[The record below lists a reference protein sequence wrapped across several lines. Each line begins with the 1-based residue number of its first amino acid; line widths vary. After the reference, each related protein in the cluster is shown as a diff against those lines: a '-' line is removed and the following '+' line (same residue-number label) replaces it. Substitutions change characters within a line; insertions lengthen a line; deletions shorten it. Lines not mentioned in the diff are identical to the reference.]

1 VLYLAVTAGAL
12 PAADVPAEI
21 EDHAVNSRNR
31 LPARVAIWPAPD
43 AAAARTSRYDASPW
57 VRSLNG
63 PWKFHWS
70 PDPASRPADFYA
82 PAFDVA
88 GWKEI
93 PVPSTWERQGYGVP
107 LYVNYTYPFR
117 VDPPRVMGE
126 PPTEYTTFQQRNPVG
141 SYRRTFEVPGEWKG
155 QRIVLHF
162 AGVSSAFFVWVN
174 GEPVGY
180 SEDSRLPAEFDVS
193 GVVRPG
199 PNVLAVEVYKYCDG
213 SYLEDQDFWRL
224 SGIFRD
230 VFVRAVP
237 AVTLWDAYAQ
247 PVLDATLTRGSVRLH
262 VTPANFTGAPA
273 AGGSVSLTLL
283 DPAGKRVTPPRE
295 AALGEVA
302 PGFGAHRMAL
312 SVDYGA
318 VALWN
323 PERPAVYI
331 ALVERRVGGQVAEA
345 YALPVGFRRLELQG
359 PRLLMNGRELK
370 IRGVN
375 RHEFDP
381 DQGYTVPVERHP
393 QDLRLMKQAGINFV
407 RNAHYPNDPRWYAL
421 TSEWGM
427 AVLDEANVE
436 SHGLSYLKRVLPGD
450 DPVWSA
456 ACVERMRRMVIRDRQ
471 FPSVLMWSLGNEAGW
486 GSTFLA
492 MRDAAKA
499 ADPEDR
505 VIQYADMNRAADLDS
520 QTYPTPAWLLDHV
533 AGKAVRKGERGEET
547 RAEQHGPYPSGRPF
561 LMNEYAHAMGN
572 SVGNFRKYWDVI
584 DANPMLVGGFIWDWV
599 DQALW
604 KPLPGGGK
612 GYVYGGDFGDK
623 PNNLNSCCDG
633 LVDPDRVPHP
643 HYHEVAK
650 VHQPMRFRSASPAG
664 GTVEIANGQ
673 LVTNVSEYRLEY
685 EIAHEG
691 VVVDRAERAAPDIP
705 AGETRT
711 VRLFEKPFDVPAEG
725 ETFLTMRLRLARDTV
740 WAPAGHVVA
749 WEQLALT
756 RSDERKAL
764 PPVAAGDVP
773 HVIEDEGR
781 VGARARRFRA
791 LFDLKTCLLSYYATG
806 DRVLAIGMRF
816 NFWRALTDNDR
827 GWKVGDKM
835 GAWRTAAAEAVVDSC
850 HADST
855 GSTVTITG
863 AVRFPMTGA
872 RAELTHV
879 VHGNGAID
887 IAVRF
892 DLPSTTPELP
902 RLGFEFGVDPP
913 LDRVEWFGRGPHES
927 YVDRM
932 ESAPVGLYR
941 STVSEWVT
949 PYVRPQ
955 ENGNRTAVRRVSF
968 VGADGHGLTIQAPSA
983 TPLSVSAWP
992 YDPEELDAAKH
1003 DDELPRSAMRQRGF
1017 GGPLPHFTVNLDHR
1031 QMGVGG
1037 DNSWGAEVH
1046 REFRIATGRTY
1057 EWTFRMSPK

>member
-1 VLYLAVTAGAL
+1 
-12 PAADVPAEI
+12 
-21 EDHAVNSRNR
+21 
-31 LPARVAIWPAPD
+31 
-43 AAAARTSRYDASPW
+43 
-57 VRSLNG
+57 
-63 PWKFHWS
+63 
-70 PDPASRPADFYA
+70 
-82 PAFDVA
+82 
-88 GWKEI
+88 
-93 PVPSTWERQGYGVP
+93 
-107 LYVNYTYPFR
+107 
-117 VDPPRVMGE
+117 
-126 PPTEYTTFQQRNPVG
+126 
-141 SYRRTFEVPGEWKG
+141 
-155 QRIVLHF
+155 
-162 AGVSSAFFVWVN
+162 
-174 GEPVGY
+174 
-180 SEDSRLPAEFDVS
+180 
-193 GVVRPG
+193 
-199 PNVLAVEVYKYCDG
+199 
-213 SYLEDQDFWRL
+213 
-224 SGIFRD
+224 
-230 VFVRAVP
+230 VRAVP

-456 ACVERMRRMVIRDRQ
+456 ACVERMRRMVVRDRQ

-492 MRDAAKA
+492 MRDATKA

-533 AGKAVRKGERGEET
+533 AGKATRKGERGEET
-547 RAEQHGPYPSGRPF
+547 RAEQHGPYPSGRAF

-572 SVGNFRKYWDVI
+572 SVGNFRQYWDVI

-650 VHQPMRFRSASPAG
+650 VHQPVRFRSASPAG

-691 VVVDRAERAAPDIP
+691 VVVDRAERAAPDVP

-711 VRLFEKPFDVPAEG
+711 VRLFVKPVDVPAEG
-725 ETFLTMRLRLARDTV
+725 ETFLTVRLRLARDTV

-749 WEQLALT
+749 WEQLQLSRAED
-756 RSDERKAL
+756 RRAL
-764 PPVAAGDVP
+764 PTVVAGGAFRVHADG
-773 HVIEDEGR
+773 EGVNVR
-781 VGARARRFRA
+781 GTDFQADFSPA
-791 LFDLKTCLLSYYATG
+791 TCLL
-806 DRVLAIGMRF
+806 RVYSAQGRELAGHMRF
-816 NFWRALTDNDR
+816 NFWRALTDSDR

-835 GAWRTAAAEAVVDSC
+835 GAWRKASADAVVDSC
-850 HADST
+850 HVAGES
-855 GSTVTITG
+855 GSAVTITG
-863 AVRFPMTGA
+863 AVRFPSTGA
-872 RAELTHV
+872 RAELTHI
-879 VHGNGAID
+879 VHGNGVID
-887 IAVRF
+887 TAVRF
-892 DLPSTTPELP
+892 ELPSTAPEPP
-902 RLGFEFGVDPP
+902 RLGFQ
-913 LDRVEWFGRGPHES
+913 LDLVPMLRNVEWFGRGPHEN
-927 YVDRM
+927 YIDRM
-932 ESAPVGLYR
+932 ESAAIGLYR
-941 STVSEWVT
+941 STISEWVT

-955 ENGNRTAVRRVSF
+955 ENGNRCGVRRVSF
-968 VGADGHGLTIQAPSA
+968 LAADGYGLTIQAPSA
-983 TPLSVSAWP
+983 APLSASAWP
-992 YDPEELDAAKH
+992 YELGDLEAAKH
-1003 DDELPRSAMRQRGF
+1003 LDEFPEVMRERFAGYV
-1017 GGPLPHFTVNLDHR
+1017 PHYTVNVDHL

-1057 EWTFRMSPK
+1057 EWTFRMAPQ